1 MRIGMDCGS
10 LTVKGALLDE
20 SGQVVAA
27 EHRVHEGEVLATVK
41 KVLFSLVDGHDR
53 SRLGLALTGRHATT
67 VAALLGVELADP
79 VASEVAGARA
89 LFGPVDHV
97 FHLGGGALM
106 LLSLDADGNLLDL
119 HTNSACAAGTGS
131 FLDEQAVRM
140 GLTHEEANA
149 IEPVASP
156 PAVATRCAVFAKTD
170 LIHRQQ
176 EGYSREQLWCGLCQG
191 MSRTAVQTL
200 LKGREVS
207 GRIALTGG
215 VASNRGMVHYLRQAL
230 GRDDLLV
237 SPHSAVCAAVGAAL
251 DGPWV
256 PVAKALE
263 LLTDLNA
270 AGLGASASSRAR
282 RPSLEIRR
290 STFPDFSVLTEY
302 SDDLGNEVRLH
313 VPLDADFPTALLL
326 GVDIGSTSTK
336 AALCDEE
343 GRVVVDV
350 YRRTEGDP
358 VGAGRKL
365 LRALQG
371 VEDRLGRP
379 LDVRAVGTTGSG
391 RRIVGAILG
400 ADLVVNEISAHVR
413 GAVSVDPGVT
423 TIFEIGGQ
431 DSKYMRVHQGRIVDA
446 NMNYVCA
453 AGTGTF
459 VEELGRKLGFS
470 VTEIGDQALGAT
482 PPHTSDRCTVF
493 MEQDAFQLEREGAER
508 REVMAAILYSVIENY
523 KTKVVGNRPV
533 DRERVM
539 FQGATAR
546 NKGLVA
552 AVENVFG
559 VEVVVS
565 PYCHVMG
572 SIGAALLAR
581 EHLEAEGRGTAFRG
595 LGLADREVRVSLSHC
610 DLCSNHCVITTAHI
624 AGVEEEPSFGYLC
637 GREPGDQKMRKNVE
651 YAPFRAH
658 KAALALK
665 ARGPDSGE
673 GRPRIGIPA
682 ALAAYG
688 YAPLFRTLIEGLGA
702 EPVFSPETDR
712 DIARLGAAK
721 VGSDFCF
728 PVKVLYGHVATLL
741 DRDDLDGV
749 FVPHMVEEVRNR
761 HTTRRRFCPYLN
773 SSPALVRPL
782 ADDRPLGPR
791 LVDPI
796 VDFNYPDLRMA
807 RELIKG
813 FAGVLDVSEEQA
825 AAAWREAVEAQRRH
839 ERALVEKGEKVLA
852 ALRREGRKGIVI
864 IGRPY
869 NTLDPIVSL
878 HLPLR
883 VSEFGFTVIPME
895 QLPFRPDLLDPG
907 FHNMYWSYG
916 QKILSA
922 VKQVARDPDLFAI
935 YLTSFNC
942 GPDSF
947 ILTMAEEAMGDK
959 PFLVLELDEHG
970 ADGGYVTRV
979 EAFLD
984 VIRQAGTSVS
994 TAPVIRS
1001 GSRPPEAFR
1010 GRRLWIPRMHPVST
1024 RLFAAVLRGHGLDA
1038 ASVPES
1044 DAETH
1049 SLGKAA
1055 TRGSECTPMALT
1067 LGAFL
1072 KAVRDSG
1079 LPPERHALFMPT
1091 ATGPCRFGSYA
1102 LAQAMALRRLGLGDV
1117 PIFSPS
1123 SENAYL
1129 GIPGAARRKLWDAI
1143 LCGDYLFKAATRAR
1157 PYEVEAGAVDRA
1169 VERWVRT
1176 LEATFEARED
1186 PKPVLE
1192 NAVRAILA
1200 VPRRDSAKPLA
1211 GVVGEIYVRCDPFA
1225 NAFVIRAVEEAGG
1238 EAWLAPLSEW
1248 ILYTVWAEREHG
1260 RMRGDSLWNRVVGEF
1275 GNLFIERKEH
1285 EYHDLMH
1292 PLLPDRLEPPFQQVI
1307 EAGLQYI
1314 PGEFEGESV
1323 LTVGRTI
1330 RFFEEGADLVVNAS
1344 PFGCMHGHISGA
1356 VFERIVAQYGR
1367 PVVTSFYD
1375 GASGNAEIGS
1385 FIRAARRRREA
1396 ESRSDQVF
1404 HRG

>member
-1 MRIGMDCGS
+1 MRIGIDCGS
-10 LTVKGALLDE
+10 LTVKGVLLDDSE
-20 SGQVVAA
+20 QVVAT

-53 SRLGLALTGRHATT
+53 SRLRLALTGRHATA
-67 VAALLGVELADP
+67 VAALLGVEPADP
-79 VASEVAGARA
+79 AACEVAGARR
-89 LFGPVDHV
+89 LFGAVDHV
-97 FHLGGGALM
+97 FHLGGGSLM

-119 HTNSACAAGTGS
+119 RTNSACAAGTGS
-131 FLDEQAVRM
+131 FLDEQAARM
-140 GLTHEEANA
+140 GLGHDEANA
-149 IEPVASP
+149 IEPVTSP

-176 EGYSREQLWCGLCQG
+176 EGFSREEMWCGLCQG
-191 MSRTAVQTL
+191 MSRTALQTL

-215 VASNRGMVHYLRQAL
+215 VASNQGMVHYLRAAL
-230 GRDDLLV
+230 GQDLLV
-237 SPHSAVCAAVGAAL
+237 SPHSAVCAAIGAAL
-251 DGPWV
+251 DGPFV
-256 PVAKALE
+256 PVTKALD
-263 LLTDLNA
+263 LLTDLQA
-270 AGLGASASSRAR
+270 VDAGAGGRAKTR
-282 RPSLEIRR
+282 RPRLELRR
-290 STFPDFSVLTEY
+290 SRLPDFSVANEY
-302 SDDLGNEVRLH
+302 VDDLGNEVRLH
-313 VPLDADFPTALLL
+313 VPLDRDFPTALLL

-336 AALCDEE
+336 AALCDER

-358 VGAGRKL
+358 VGAGRRL
-365 LRALQG
+365 LRALQAI
-371 VEDRLGRP
+371 EQRLGRP
-379 LDVRAVGTTGSG
+379 LDIRAVGTTGSG

-423 TIFEIGGQ
+423 TLFEIGGQ
-431 DSKYMRVHQGRIVDA
+431 DSKYMRVHQGHIVDA

-470 VTEIGDQALGAT
+470 VAEIGDKALGAA

-493 MEQDAFQLEREGAER
+493 MEQDAFQLGREGAER
-508 REVMAAILYSVIENY
+508 REIMAAILYSVIENY

-533 DRERVM
+533 DRRRVM

-572 SIGAALLAR
+572 AIGAALLAR
-581 EHLEAEGRGTAFRG
+581 EHLQAQGRDTAFRG
-595 LGLADREVRVSLSHC
+595 LGLADREVRVSLSRC
-610 DLCSNHCVITTAHI
+610 DLCSNDCVITTAHI

-658 KAALALK
+658 KAALGLK
-665 ARGPDSGE
+665 APPAPEDR
-673 GRPRIGIPA
+673 RPRIGIPS
-682 ALAAYG
+682 ALASYG
-688 YAPLFRTLIEGLGA
+688 YAPLFRALIENLGA
-702 EPVFSPETDR
+702 TPVFSPETDR
-712 DIARLGAAK
+712 DIARLGAAR

-728 PVKVLYGHVATLL
+728 PVKVLYGHVAALL
-741 DRDDLDGV
+741 ARDDLDAV

-773 SSPALVRPL
+773 AAPALVRPL
-782 ADDRPLGPR
+782 ADAAPLGPR

-796 VDFNYPDLRMA
+796 VDFNYPDARMA
-807 RELIKG
+807 HELMKG
-813 FAGVLDVSEEQA
+813 FAGVLELTEEQA
-825 AAAWREAVEAQRRH
+825 ASAWREAVAAQRRH
-839 ERALVEKGEKVLA
+839 ERALVERGEKALA
-852 ALRREGRKGIVI
+852 ALRREGRKGIVV

-869 NTLDPIVSL
+869 NTLDPVVSL
-878 HLPLR
+878 NLPLR

-922 VKQVARDPDLFAI
+922 VKHVAKDPDLFAI

-970 ADGGYVTRV
+970 ADGGYVTRI

-984 VIRQAGTSVS
+984 VIRQAGTAVS
-994 TAPVIRS
+994 TAPAIRS

-1010 GRRLWIPRMHPVST
+1010 GRRLWIPRMHPYST
-1024 RLFAAVLRGHGLDA
+1024 RLFAAVLRGHGFDA
-1038 ASVPES
+1038 QSVPES

-1079 LPPERHALFMPT
+1079 LPPERHAFFMPT

-1102 LAQAMALRRLGLGDV
+1102 QAQAMALRRLGLGDV

-1129 GIPGAARRKLWDAI
+1129 GIPGAARRAIWDAI

-1157 PYEVEAGAVDRA
+1157 PYEVEAGSVDRA
-1169 VERWVRT
+1169 VEHWLRA

-1186 PKPVLE
+1186 PRPVLVS
-1192 NAVRAILA
+1192 AVRAILS
-1200 VPRRDSAKPLA
+1200 VPRRDEWKPLA

-1225 NAFVIRAVEEAGG
+1225 NAFVVRTVEEAGG

-1248 ILYTVWAEREHG
+1248 ILYTVWVEREHG
-1260 RMRGDSLWNRVVGEF
+1260 RTRGDSLWTRIAGEF
-1275 GNLFIERKEH
+1275 GNLFIERKER

-1292 PLLPDRLEPPFQQVI
+1292 SLLPGRLEPPFEQVV
-1307 EAGLQYI
+1307 EAGLEHI

-1356 VFERIVAQYGR
+1356 VFERIVARYGR

-1385 FIRAARRRREA
+1385 FIRAARKRREA
-1396 ESRSDQVF
+1396 ESRAGLLSQP
-1404 HRG
+1404 GG